1 MKYSEAKQ
9 GRTFILRLEDGD
21 IIHEVVEQFACEHS
35 IKAATLVIIGGADKD
50 SKLIT
55 GLEQSRSIPIK
66 AMEYV
71 LDNVYEVTGTGTI
84 FPDEKGNPILHMHIS
99 CGRNGSTV
107 TGCIRNGVKVWQ
119 IMEVILFEL
128 IDTKAVRTFDSNTG
142 FKLLQI
148 Q

>member
-1 MKYSEAKQ
+1 
-9 GRTFILRLEDGD
+9 
-21 IIHEVVEQFACEHS
+21 
-35 IKAATLVIIGGADKD
+35 
-50 SKLIT
+50 
-55 GLEQSRSIPIK
+55 
-66 AMEYV
+66 MEYV

-99 CGRNGSTV
+99 CGRKSSTV

-128 IDTKAVRTFDSNTG
+128 IDTKALRTFDSNTG